1 MTLILGKLTEK
12 KNNIGIKYSMTKP
25 KKLETFKINLFFI
38 LITIVD

>member
-1 MTLILGKLTEK
+1 MYLTKGRVQEK

-38 LITIVD
+38 CV